1 MTGRLLNPLTP
12 TQRQLFKIAAE
23 DADNPIRR
31 LVGLCLLHT
40 GLRTG
45 EIVHMRPE
53 WLITDNEEMVLE
65 IPRTEECIGGV
76 GPIGTGNKKQKN
88 LNDRGEPCTKCRNS
102 PNREDNR
109 WKVKTPAAI
118 RSINIAS
125 DQESLVNLLDW
136 WQQGFD
142 CLPLSHRGVNYHV
155 RQIAEEAGL
164 DRKVTAQDLRHTHGI
179 MLGQKGMTA
188 THIMARLGYSSIEPA
203 QQFVSD
209 PE

>member
-1 MTGRLLNPLTP
+1 MTGKLNPLTS
-12 TQRQLFKIAAE
+12 TQSQIFETTAE
-23 DADNPIRR
+23 DADEPIRR

-45 EIVHMRPE
+45 EIVHMRPG
-53 WLITDNEEMVLE
+53 WLIADNEGMIIE
-65 IPRTEECIGGV
+65 IPPEEECIGGV
-76 GPIGTGNKKQKN
+76 GPIGPGNKGRQN
-88 LNDRGEPCTKCRNS
+88 LNDRGEPCTKCRHS
-102 PNREDNR
+102 PNREDNK

-118 RSINIAS
+118 RIINIDSA
-125 DQESLVNLLDW
+125 QQSLVDLLDW

-164 DRKVTAQDLRHTHGI
+164 DRKVTAQNLRHTHAR

-188 THIMARLGYSSIEPA
+188 THIMARLGYSSLGPA

-209 PE
+209 PK

>member
-1 MTGRLLNPLTP
+1 MTGKRNPLTS
-12 TQRQLFKIAAE
+12 TQSQLFKTTAE
-23 DADNPIRR
+23 DADEPIRR

-45 EIVHMRPE
+45 EIVHMRPG
-53 WLITDNEEMVLE
+53 WLIADNEGMIIE
-65 IPRTEECIGGV
+65 IPPEEECIGGV
-76 GPIGTGNKKQKN
+76 GPIGPGNKGRKN
-88 LNDRGEPCTKCRNS
+88 LNDRGEPCTKCRHS

-118 RSINIAS
+118 RTVNIDSA
-125 DQESLVNLLDW
+125 QQSLVDLLDW

-164 DRKVTAQDLRHTHGI
+164 DRKVTAQNLRHTHGK

-188 THIMARLGYSSIEPA
+188 THIMARLGYSSLGPA

-209 PE
+209 PK